1 MIHLE
6 PVEMIH
12 LEPVEMNIL
21 IAHDEAFNFTYRANI
36 DALRR
41 MGKVSFFSP
50 LHDTTPFS
58 NLLPGAQ
65 RTTQDSQLLIY
76 FLAAIPNSLPNS
88 CRLTARCA
96 KASGSLQNK
105 AYGSMPNVADSCI
118 SPTTSTACLCVMSF
132 LSKLRCTML
141 ISI

>member
-1 MIHLE
+1 MVNSKMVNSKMVNG
-6 PVEMIH
+6 P
-12 LEPVEMNIL
+12 MNIL

-58 NLLPGAQ
+58 NPLLGAQ
-65 RTTQDSQLLIY
+65 RT
-76 FLAAIPNSLPNS
+76 
-88 CRLTARCA
+88 
-96 KASGSLQNK
+96 SLQNK

-118 SPTTSTACLCVMSF
+118 LPTTSTACLCVMSF
-132 LSKLRCTML
+132 LSKPRCTML